1 MEIEAV
7 QQAHHMAVA
16 VATPDI
22 QEAPAAQPGPESPNH
37 ALERTAL
44 SLTRSDATGVTALI
58 FFVHIL
64 LDGALVEAAW
74 LRRVHV
80 GPRLAGGVRC
90 NGFPCLE
97 VR

>member
-58 FFVHIL
+58 FFVHIFS
-64 LDGALVEAAW
+64 GS
-74 LRRVHV
+74 
-80 GPRLAGGVRC
+80 AGSR
-90 NGFPCLE
+90 
-97 VR
+97 